1 MSYRIMPGKP
11 LGDEIERVAAAQYT
25 KAIRILRDQPDGP
38 HEAVHNARKCFK
50 RLRGLFRLVR
60 KADPEFFARENARV
74 RDIARTLSEVRDAKA
89 LVEALDR
96 LFVAEATPDNAATL
110 HAIRTRLAERH
121 IRIVREQTD
130 IEDKIEAAIAG
141 CKTGI
146 EAFGGLKLRI
156 KSRKA
161 IALLAKGAAR
171 NYGRAQQALETA
183 AASADPN
190 DWHDLRKRIKYHWM
204 HVTLLRPLWPGE
216 MAIRAKTADLAGEAL
231 GNDHD
236 LVNLEN
242 LATAD
247 PDAIGS
253 EEEVEILRSAMAAQ
267 SAQLHAEIRDILR
280 HLLKDDEKLIENHI
294 AILFH
299 EAVS

>member
-11 LGDEIERVAAAQYT
+11 LGDEIERIAVAQYT
-25 KAIRILRDQPDGP
+25 KAIRILRNQPDGP

-50 RLRGLFRLVR
+50 RLRGLFRLVQ
-60 KADPEFFARENARV
+60 KAEPEFFARENART

-121 IRIVREQTD
+121 TRLVNGETD
-130 IEDKIEAAIAG
+130 LKDKIEAAIAG
-141 CKTGI
+141 CESGI
-146 EAFGGLKLRI
+146 EAFGALKLRF
-156 KSRKA
+156 KPKKA
-161 IALLAKGAAR
+161 VALLAKGTAK
-171 NYGRAQQALETA
+171 NYGKALSALEAA

-204 HVTLLRPLWPGE
+204 HVKLLRPLWPGE

-231 GNDHD
+231 GDDHD

-247 PDAIGS
+247 PDALGS
-253 EEEVEILRSAMAAQ
+253 AEEIAVLRSAMASQ
-267 SAQLHAEIRDILR
+267 SADLHAEIRGILK
-280 HLLKDDEKLIENHI
+280 HLLKDDKKLIKKHV
-294 AILFH
+294 AILYH
-299 EAVS
+299 QAAG